1 MLVVLW
7 LTLTCY
13 IYLPVFILIKFCTFI
28 KLRDSR
34 QSHCQI
40 TKWFLRHFALQR
52 SKCNPVACVVSSWS
66 RCIHTK
72 SWYHKIVSLIRGS
85 LSGMCSIF
93 VMQAWT
99 FSFAELHHIL
109 SWRYQQHCGIFT
121 FFLFLSC
128 FSTRLYF
135 FSILSKKLRVANTS
149 RYFWKCEILMDHIR
163 SLPSFNKM
171 PNIFDKFFVCFLLVV
186 FLCVLMFYCIDLLSL
201 CGLYFR
207 LLYTSS

>member
-1 MLVVLW
+1 MNLCMNYVPFQSMIILFWLIMLVVLW

-52 SKCNPVACVVSSWS
+52 SKCNPVAGVVSSWS
-66 RCIHTK
+66 GCIHTK

-109 SWRYQQHCGIFT
+109 SWCYQRHCGIFT
-121 FFLFLSC
+121 FSLFLSC

-135 FSILSKKLRVANTS
+135 YFILSKKLRVEV
-149 RYFWKCEILMDHIR
+149 WDI
-163 SLPSFNKM
+163 
-171 PNIFDKFFVCFLLVV
+171 FLLLMLIYRASTRQHKQI
-186 FLCVLMFYCIDLLSL
+186 FLEMWNINGSYKVSAF
-201 CGLYFR
+201 FQ
-207 LLYTSS
+207 